1 MAKQSDVKC
10 CSLCGVSPAN
20 SDLEFFLELCLLST
34 PTNGVSHPTL
44 VKFATRKPSTSID
57 QSGSNFVA
65 RTMKDVLKNG
75 DTSERDP
82 NAKRQRSSVVVVP
95 NATSPRPSIDR
106 KTVCPIL
113 VRVFYSTDGR
123 HTPLSCFSSGKF
135 PQSELH
141 INTWLDV
148 NLKDL
153 SHEVLYA
160 VKSLPGGAVGNRR
173 HSLRLGRTTRFHFAS
188 IYPDPIQRGSYR
200 KRDLGSYIIHPRVI
214 NDEEEKDVTGD
225 GDITL
230 ESKHFQIG
238 DYLDVAI
245 STFEEMRGSLA
256 EEGNRASYHRRIHDR
271 SEAARF

>member
-1 MAKQSDVKC
+1 MSVTYTAKWD
-10 CSLCGVSPAN
+10 VSPDSRRVRHGRQNVSPLPPATTGPVP
-20 SDLEFFLELCLLST
+20 ETRRVFL
-34 PTNGVSHPTL
+34 
-44 VKFATRKPSTSID
+44 KRKPSTSLD
-57 QSGSNFVA
+57 QPGSNFVA

-75 DTSERDP
+75 DTSDRDSV
-82 NAKRQRSSVVVVP
+82 AKRQRSSIVVVP
-95 NATSPRPSIDR
+95 SATSPKPSIDR
-106 KTVCPIL
+106 RTVCPIL

-123 HTPLSCFSSGKF
+123 HTPLSSFSSGKF
-135 PQSELH
+135 PPSELH

-160 VKSLPGGAVGNRR
+160 VKTLPGGPITNRR
-173 HSLRLGRTTRFHFAS
+173 QPLRLGRTTRFHFAS

-225 GDITL
+225 GDVTL

-245 STFEEMRGSLA
+245 STFDEMRGSLG
-256 EEGNRASYHRRIHDR
+256 EEGNRTNYNRRTHDR
-271 SEAARF
+271 SEAIRF

>member
-1 MAKQSDVKC
+1 MSAAFTDKWD
-10 CSLCGVSPAN
+10 VSPD
-20 SDLEFFLELCLLST
+20 SRRVRHGRQDLSPLPPTTTGPVPETRRVLL
-34 PTNGVSHPTL
+34 
-44 VKFATRKPSTSID
+44 KRKPSTSVD

-65 RTMKDVLKNG
+65 RTMRDVLKNG
-75 DTSERDP
+75 DASERDLTT
-82 NAKRQRSSVVVVP
+82 KRQRSSVVVVP
-95 NATSPRPSIDR
+95 TATSPKPSIDR
-106 KTVCPIL
+106 RAVCPIL

-135 PQSELH
+135 PPSELH

-160 VKSLPGGAVGNRR
+160 VKSLPGGTVANRR
-173 HSLRLGRTTRFHFAS
+173 HALRLGRNTRFHFAS

-225 GDITL
+225 GDVTL

-245 STFEEMRGSLA
+245 STFDETRGSLA
-256 EEGNRASYHRRIHDR
+256 EEGNRANYHRRIHDR
-271 SEAARF
+271 SEAVRF